1 MIRFRLELAD
11 LAATSFAYSPLQETV
26 LSLRL
31 WTGHATRLPH
41 VRALAAGMRPAFE
54 QLPDRKLLT
63 SLVARSRYWVP
74 DLLTPRPPAHAPGI
88 RAEFA
93 ALRAIDPALLPPDL
107 ERTFLPLGEPLP
119 PRLAAGLQDPARLL
133 ADIADAL
140 EAYWNAC
147 LLPRWPRIRS
157 ALESDLAHRARTL
170 AEHGAGHL
178 FSGISE
184 RLTWSD
190 GVLSI
195 QRSGPW
201 PDDAT
206 DIPIDGRRLLLTPSC
221 FVDGVSTMLGP
232 DAPPHIVY
240 TTRGLAVLGESAA
253 PPVPRTLEL
262 LLGRPRAQLLALLA
276 EPASTTELAHRLNVS
291 PPAVSQHLSVL
302 AAAGLLERTRHGRHV
317 HYRQSPLGAALHTAR
332 NDPPPHPETPP
343 SAPAQ
348 GGEIH

>member
-41 VRALAAGMRPAFE
+41 VRVLAAGMRPAFE
-54 QLPDRKLLT
+54 QLPDRELLT

-74 DLLTPRPPAHAPGI
+74 DLLTPRPPSPRTRHPGGV
-88 RAEFA
+88 R
-93 ALRAIDPALLPPDL
+93 RPARHRPGPPSTRPGADLPPAG
-107 ERTFLPLGEPLP
+107 R
-119 PRLAAGLQDPARLL
+119 AAPAPARRRTAGPGPLL

-184 RLTWSD
+184 RLTWGD

-317 HYRQSPLGAALHTAR
+317 HYRQSSLGAALHTTSCR
-332 NDPPPHPETPP
+332 SGRP
-343 SAPAQ
+343 STQ
-348 GGEIH
+348 